1 MLKLPIFKSHYS
13 IGRSILTLEDP
24 KDVEDGGP
32 SSIFKIAKDASLKEI
47 FLLEDNISSFPSA
60 FKVSKKVGI
69 PIRYG
74 EIFYLKSS
82 TPDSKE
88 TCKIGI
94 FALNDDGFKELIKL
108 HTKVY
113 ETDETID
120 FEDLKNLNENLKL
133 VIPFYDSF
141 LHKSH
146 FTFNIFLYD
155 FAALKPLFFIEENG
169 LPCDSKLTEIVKTY
183 CQNNGC
189 DVINAQSIY
198 YEKAEDIGAYMTYR
212 LICDRKETRGGAL
225 EKPNID
231 GFGSDKFSWERFLRE
246 NINAAI

>member
-1 MLKLPIFKSHYS
+1 MPKIPIFKSHYS

-24 KDVEDGGP
+24 KEVEEGGP
-32 SSIFKIAKDASLKEI
+32 SSIFKIAKDAGLKEI
-47 FLLEDNISSFPSA
+47 YLLEDNISSFPLA

-74 EIFYLKSS
+74 EMFYLKSS

-88 TCKIGI
+88 TCKIGV
-94 FALNDDGFKELIKL
+94 FALNDDGFKELIRL

-113 ETDETID
+113 EAGETIG
-120 FEDLKNLNENLKL
+120 FEDLKSLSANLRL

-155 FAALKPLFFIEENG
+155 FAALKPLFFVEENG
-169 LPCDSKLTEIVKTY
+169 LPWDSKLAEIVKTY

-189 DVINAQSIY
+189 DIVDVQSIY
-198 YEKAEDIGAYMTYR
+198 YEKAEDISAYMTYR
-212 LICDRKETRGGAL
+212 LICDRKETRGGTL

-231 GFGSDKFSWERFLRE
+231 GFGSDKFSWERFKEE
-246 NINAAI
+246 NL